1 MASCASVHRYLN
13 SCRYFS
19 ALSFLVFSTL
29 KPALLSALSLLGNC
43 ETYDSKIAVVRNRQI
58 VSRVL
63 GSRRCLDAVF
73 WRLMHRCERQCSESV
88 PCVDCLFC
96 TTGTFENRVSQLPNC
111 FVISDDR
118 RKKLHSGYIFQKKQ
132 SFFLFHE
139 SACSASEQQGSFGN
153 NSTAPIK
160 KKLKPII
167 PVGSGPSKL
176 LLVDKETH
184 APASPIISQTP

>member
-1 MASCASVHRYLN
+1 MP
-13 SCRYFS
+13 
-19 ALSFLVFSTL
+19 LSHIVL
-29 KPALLSALSLLGNC
+29 LLGNC
-43 ETYDSKIAVVRNRQI
+43 ETLFSKVPVVQNRQSPQGTLSLHCRSQRCI
-58 VSRVL
+58 
-63 GSRRCLDAVF
+63 RRQNTASK
-73 WRLMHRCERQCSESV
+73 HRRQHSTLLAI
-88 PCVDCLFC
+88 CLFR
-96 TTGTFENRVSQLPNC
+96 TTTILESCVSQLPNC

>member
-1 MASCASVHRYLN
+1 MP
-13 SCRYFS
+13 
-19 ALSFLVFSTL
+19 LSHIVL
-29 KPALLSALSLLGNC
+29 LLGNC
-43 ETYDSKIAVVRNRQI
+43 ETHDSKIVVVRNRQI
-58 VSRVL
+58 ASRVL
-63 GSRRCLDAVF
+63 CCRRCLDAVF

-88 PCVDCLFC
+88 PCGDCLFC

-184 APASPIISQTP
+184 APASPIISQAP

>member
-88 PCVDCLFC
+88 PCGDCLFC
-96 TTGTFENRVSQLPNC
+96 TTGTFENRVSQLPIIIVCIGQPLPFFRGVCRGIRLLYGSRFPYGFYRYFFRNRHFRCQEC
-111 FVISDDR
+111 FRSLDLPAG
-118 RKKLHSGYIFQKKQ
+118 KLHSH
-132 SFFLFHE
+132 L
-139 SACSASEQQGSFGN
+139 
-153 NSTAPIK
+153 
-160 KKLKPII
+160 
-167 PVGSGPSKL
+167 
-176 LLVDKETH
+176 
-184 APASPIISQTP
+184 